1 MILKVGNLSGRRDP
15 APPATA
21 LKHSNALDIR
31 GGAIESGGTM
41 HSLRTGLILHLLLL
55 SVWNSLSAA
64 PAAKRPG
71 ALSFGWASESITPPK
86 PVAIGGQYHTRI
98 SGESHDPLTVTALA
112 IETRDTEG
120 VIDQVL
126 WVSCDLVAIRK
137 RSVDQVRRLVAK
149 SISDFEIQKLVISAT
164 HTHTA
169 PAITDANETDLHPY
183 DFAGSWAYRI
193 PVDRKDIMQP
203 LEYLNYLEQQ
213 IAAAAIRAWKS
224 RQPGEFSSGLGH
236 VSVARNRRAVYFDG
250 TARLYGDT
258 KDPGFSHT
266 EGSSDDS
273 LDGLFFWRGGKIIGT
288 ALTLYCP
295 SQSVEGELYLS
306 ADFWYDARKALRD
319 QFSPDLFVLPL
330 TGASGDQS
338 PHIQVGKNA
347 ELGMLQRRKLEYRGE
362 IGRRIAQTVSELAEL
377 SKTSV
382 RSQVWLDHRAEHV
395 RLPVWNVSDQRFAE
409 ASKLFQAGNDRQNDL
424 TSPDYINWRVSRT
437 MVARYELQKADPY
450 YPAEIH
456 VLRLDDLALATNPFE
471 LFSDYSARIK
481 SRSPATQTSVIQLT
495 ADCPAYLPTERAV
508 QGGGYSAR
516 IDDGVV
522 GPEGG
527 RVLVEET
534 TRLLK
539 SLW

>member
-1 MILKVGNLSGRRDP
+1 MNSPRV
-15 APPATA
+15 A
-21 LKHSNALDIR
+21 
-31 GGAIESGGTM
+31 
-41 HSLRTGLILHLLLL
+41 LLLCL
-55 SVWNSLSAA
+55 MVHTVWNSCLAA
-64 PAAKRPG
+64 PAESRSGSLA
-71 ALSFGWASESITPPK
+71 FGWATETITPPK

-98 SGESHDPLTVTALA
+98 SGDSHDPLTVTALA
-112 IETRDTEG
+112 LETRDAEG

-126 WVSCDLVAIRK
+126 WISCDLVGIRK
-137 RSVDQVRRLVAK
+137 RSVDQVRQRIAK
-149 SISDFEIQKLVISAT
+149 SIPDLDVRKLVISAT

-169 PAITDANETDLHPY
+169 PAITDANETNLHPY

-193 PVDRKDIMQP
+193 PADRKDIMHP
-203 LEYLNYLEQQ
+203 LAYLDYLEQQ
-213 IAAAAIRAWKS
+213 IATAAIRAWKS
-224 RQPGEFSSGLGH
+224 RQPGGFSSGLGH

-250 TARLYGDT
+250 TTRLYGDT

-266 EGSSDDS
+266 EGASDDS
-273 LDGLFFWRGGKIIGT
+273 LDGLFFWRGGKMIGMV
-288 ALTLYCP
+288 LTLYCP

-306 ADFWYDARKALRD
+306 ADFWYDARKALRER
-319 QFSPDLFVLPL
+319 FSPDLFVLPL
-330 TGASGDQS
+330 NGASGDQS

-347 ELGMLQRRKLEYRGE
+347 ELGMLKRRQLEYRQE
-362 IGRRIAQTVSELAEL
+362 IGRRIVQSVTDVAELA
-377 SKTSV
+377 KASV
-382 RSQVWLDHRAEHV
+382 RSEVRLAHRVEQV
-395 RLPVWNVSDQRFAE
+395 RLPVWKVSDQRFAE
-409 ASKLFQAGNDRQNDL
+409 ASKLVQAGKDRQNDL

-437 MVARYELQKADPY
+437 MVARYELQKTDPY

-471 LFSDYSARIK
+471 LYSDYSTRIK
-481 SRSPATQTSVIQLT
+481 ARSPATQTSVVQLT